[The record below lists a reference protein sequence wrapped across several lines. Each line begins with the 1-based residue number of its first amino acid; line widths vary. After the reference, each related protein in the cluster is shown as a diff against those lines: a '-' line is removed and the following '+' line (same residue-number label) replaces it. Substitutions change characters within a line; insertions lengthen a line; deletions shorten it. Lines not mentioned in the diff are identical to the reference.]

1 MGSDPALG
9 IVLILTSVLI
19 FLIEYVSFSCSLE
32 NCDNSFCLLSFTF
45 QTSAKDSSI
54 FTIVLHRVLRGKTL
68 GKRWRAFLSMFLDD
82 SDMHPVHFSLFCLRF
97 EESFE
102 LGKNG
107 TNGRWHISVNRT
119 IVCLVTLYYSS
130 NDYSYKGTSRI
141 QAVDNQHVWYVIYDT
156 TNILQ

>member
-1 MGSDPALG
+1 MLVSLVLWK
-9 IVLILTSVLI
+9 IVITPFVC
-19 FLIEYVSFSCSLE
+19 FPSLFRLQQKTLP
-32 NCDNSFCLLSFTF
+32 SSLLFW
-45 QTSAKDSSI
+45 
-54 FTIVLHRVLRGKTL
+54 HRVLRGKTL

>member
-1 MGSDPALG
+1 M
-9 IVLILTSVLI
+9 
-19 FLIEYVSFSCSLE
+19 
-32 NCDNSFCLLSFTF
+32 LSFTF

-54 FTIVLHRVLRGKTL
+54 FTIVLHRELRGKTL
-68 GKRWRAFLSMFLDD
+68 GKRRRAFLSMFLDD

-107 TNGRWHISVNRT
+107 TNDRWHISVNRT
-119 IVCLVTLYYSS
+119 IVRLVTLYYSS

-141 QAVDNQHVWYVIYDT
+141 QAVDNQHVWQIIFFTTNFFPPMIMHRMTDT
-156 TNILQ
+156 TMLLTLNTLLVSSAWIVITQADYWVI